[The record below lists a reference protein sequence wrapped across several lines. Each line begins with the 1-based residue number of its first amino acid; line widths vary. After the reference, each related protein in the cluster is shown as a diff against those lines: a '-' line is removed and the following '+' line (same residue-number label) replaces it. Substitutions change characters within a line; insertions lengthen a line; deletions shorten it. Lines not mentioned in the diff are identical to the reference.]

1 MFFGFLLFI
10 YLILVILMIGA
21 ILVQKPRGGGLSGAL
36 GGGGMENILGAR
48 GTPTFFTK
56 LTAFLGGL
64 FLILSLVLS
73 ILNAPKGYT
82 AQKSAIERTQQQGQP
97 APLNLPP
104 VGGGAGGGGQG
115 EAPQGS
121 NQ

>member
-1 MFFGFLLFI
+1 MFFGLLLFI
-10 YLILVILMIGA
+10 YLIVVILMIGA

-48 GTPTFFTK
+48 GAPTFFTK
-56 LTAFLGGL
+56 LTAFLGGF
-64 FLILSLVLS
+64 FLVLSLVLS
-73 ILNAPKGYT
+73 ILNAPRGYT

-97 APLNLPP
+97 TPLNLPP
-104 VGGGAGGGGQG
+104 VGGGSSEGGQG